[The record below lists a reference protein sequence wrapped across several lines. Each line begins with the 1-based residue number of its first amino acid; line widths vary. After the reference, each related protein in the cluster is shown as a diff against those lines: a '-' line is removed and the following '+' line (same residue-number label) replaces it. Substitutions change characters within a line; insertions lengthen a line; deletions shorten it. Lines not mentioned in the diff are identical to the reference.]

1 MGTSTL
7 YTMGIIH
14 QDAQESQDDI
24 NNGLPVFGWLKGMFM
39 IEDPV
44 ETLTKHR
51 MSNKFWPF
59 HSVRKNGGEP
69 VFQFRYYSP
78 KFVVN
83 FKLFILAFCFTIIG
97 VFYGMTNNLTVISLS
112 LTVFAFFQII
122 RFGSVRKLE
131 IEEDG
136 ENYYFYRG
144 NRLDYTGNVSDI
156 YIRLRREKCT
166 NGINYFY
173 LTINGYNV
181 DEVMITDY
189 SSKYK
194 EYKRHGKRIAYQLNL
209 NYFDFDEI
217 SCEHAVRHMI
227 SIDTFTDSRVYNTSI
242 SETGKRM
249 TDLAKSDY
257 GVGNYNNRN
266 RAMSGDSDIVY
277 NDQDMEQNLADK
289 ALGKVKKRDSMGK
302 ADKERSKSRNSSA
315 FGKRL
320 SSIAS
325 TSRAHSV
332 VDALF

>member
-1 MGTSTL
+1 
-7 YTMGIIH
+7 MGIIH
-14 QDAQESQDDI
+14 QDANDAQEEI
-24 NNGLPVFGWLKGMFM
+24 NGGLPVFGWIKTWFM

-44 ETLTKHR
+44 ETLTKNR
-51 MSNKFWPF
+51 MNNKFWPF
-59 HSVRKNGGEP
+59 KSVQKPGGEP
-69 VFQFRYYSP
+69 VFQYKYYSP

-83 FKLFILAFCFTIIG
+83 AKLFFLAFFFTIIG
-97 VFYGMTNNLTVISLS
+97 VFYGMTNNLTVISSS
-112 LTVFAFFQII
+112 LTIFAFFQLI
-122 RFGSVRKLE
+122 RFGSYRKLE

-173 LTINGYNV
+173 LTINGYNI
-181 DEVMITDY
+181 DEVMITEY

-227 SIDTFTDSRVYNTSI
+227 TIDNFADTRVFNTSI

-249 TDLAKSDY
+249 TDLARSDY
-257 GVGNYNNRN
+257 GVGNFNNRQRN
-266 RAMSGDSDIVY
+266 LSNDSDICY
-277 NDQDMEQNLADK
+277 NDQNIENELANK
-289 ALGKVKKRDSMGK
+289 AFAGIKKRSSMGK
-302 ADKERSKSRNSSA
+302 GSEKAGKLRNSSA
-315 FGKRL
+315 FSRRMSTI
-320 SSIAS
+320 SSY
-325 TSRAHSV
+325 SRANSI